1 MGVPSFNVHNENTV
15 AGRQALEHE
24 QHNMYRRILGAKT
37 QVRSSDGDSSQTRVV
52 AHSRA
57 RGGLESRARHV
68 GSKKKKMKMKFGT
81 KNAFAVPLPFLLL
94 STS

>member
-68 GSKKKKMKMKFGT
+68 GSKKKK
-81 KNAFAVPLPFLLL
+81 
-94 STS
+94 